1 MIKAQMKA
9 TSTTVWLWGT
19 TIWIQQKENKA
30 VEKAK
35 GITPDP

>member
-9 TSTTVWLWGT
+9 TSTTVWLWELLFGYNK
-19 TIWIQQKENKA
+19 KENKA
-30 VEKAK
+30 SEKAK